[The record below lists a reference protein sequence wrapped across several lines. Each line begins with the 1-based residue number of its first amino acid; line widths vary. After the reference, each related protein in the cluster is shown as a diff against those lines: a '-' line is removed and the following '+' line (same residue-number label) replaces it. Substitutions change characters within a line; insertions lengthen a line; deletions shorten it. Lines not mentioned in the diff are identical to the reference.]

1 MNTLIV
7 INHEVEYS
15 KEYINYIKREYE
27 NNSNTITNTI
37 VINENDKDLFLII
50 KSAIILSKTMLIVT
64 SKKSFAIVG
73 KFFCTISDS
82 QLEQKEN
89 MLLPKNAKLFEN
101 NSYLI
106 TINNCLTNVILASLE
121 KNLPKILIHKKT
133 AILKLNLFGIEP
145 QDAQTLLHE
154 ASEIYHTKIESYKH
168 IGGWTILN
176 LYTDISSD
184 ISHFLDYCE
193 SLFPNKIII
202 SDNVVEH
209 IVLRL
214 TKLGKKITFAE
225 SCTGG
230 RVASLFTG
238 ISGSS
243 NVFEGSVVTYSN
255 EIKSSWLKVNKSSLI
270 SFGAVSTI
278 VAEEMAI
285 GAIQKTDADYALA
298 ISGIAGPNGGTVE
311 KPIGTVYIAAATKEN
326 ILISERLSLVG
337 DRELIQIASAYNAI
351 RLLIMTNLEFF

>member
-7 INHEVEYS
+7 INQEVEYS

-27 NNSNTITNTI
+27 KSSKIITNTI
-37 VINENDKDLFLII
+37 IINETDKDLFLII
-50 KSAIILSKTMLIVT
+50 KSAIMLSKTMLIVA
-64 SKKSFAIVG
+64 SKRSFAIVG
-73 KFFCTISDS
+73 KFFCTLSDS

-89 MLLPKNAKLFEN
+89 MLLPKKAELFEI

-106 TINNCLTNVILASLE
+106 TINNCLTNVVLASLE

-133 AILKLNLFGIEP
+133 AVLKLNLFGIEP

-176 LYTDISSD
+176 LYTNISSD
-184 ISHFLDYCE
+184 INHFLDYCE

-202 SDNVVEH
+202 ADDVVEH

-230 RVASLFTG
+230 RVASLFTKV
-238 ISGSS
+238 SGSS
-243 NVFEGSVVTYSN
+243 AVFEGSMVTYSN
-255 EIKSSWLKVNKSSLI
+255 EIKSSWLGVNKSSLI
-270 SFGAVSTI
+270 SFGAVSTT
-278 VAEEMAI
+278 VVEEMAI
-285 GAIQKTDADYALA
+285 GAINKSNADYSLA
-298 ISGIAGPNGGTVE
+298 ISGVAGPSGGTVE
-311 KPIGTVYIAAATKEN
+311 KPIGTVYIAAANKEN
-326 ILISERLSLVG
+326 TIMSERLSLVG

-351 RLLIMTNLEFF
+351 RLLIMTNLELF